1 MNDSTRPDHR
11 DFTIAEAQRKL
22 DRFFVYLLWGHFLF
36 SLLLSFWYNTF
47 SQALLIGLPAALV
60 PTLVARL
67 NPGSLL
73 TRSCVGA
80 ALMVYSALY
89 IQQSH
94 GLTEMH
100 FHVFAALAFLLA
112 YRDWRPIVVS
122 AGVIAVQHLSFAL
135 LQLWQAPVFIY
146 SSALNPFVLTLIHA
160 AFVIFETSILVWL
173 ASVGLKEWQAAEELS
188 RFTRALAD
196 SRLEANDLTVRLQWD
211 ATSSLAPVAEALDG
225 VLDRLCIHLAEAKEH
240 TSQIAGQAQQATE
253 NTAQAQE
260 ESNHILLA
268 IQQVSAGAKRQSER
282 ASGVAVRMEEATRLA
297 GDLAAS
303 VVEQSHLTQNMAD
316 NITRLQEQAE
326 QILSASREQ
335 VQVTNETRAAAEK
348 AIAAAMSTTE
358 AARQAKSTVEEAVQE
373 ASEGREVLSQAVA
386 DVAQQIDQL
395 GQRSQQV
402 RAIVETVS
410 SIADQTNLLALNA
423 AIEAARAGENGR
435 GFAVVADEVR
445 KLAARSSQA
454 TQDIHNLITVMANEI
469 ETVLTAMRG
478 REAKKGLSERTTAT
492 LSKVESAFTGVL
504 REFAAVEEAAME
516 VHHTGKQAADR
527 ALQIAEIA
535 QHNQWRTE
543 ATNVLT
549 STLQEHVQALQKHA
563 CDQGNIAEVAAEQ
576 ARSTNALVKDMAI
589 VTEETTASVED
600 VEQSVAEQSRS
611 FIRLAGSVSSVS
623 TSADQVRLSME
634 RFRTVPAV
642 DSGGAVSAP
651 EKDVVLISAEVAT
664 QNSSEPGVDEDGF
677 VKAA

>member
-1 MNDSTRPDHR
+1 MNDIARPDHR
-11 DFTIAEAQRKL
+11 DFTIAEAQCKL

-36 SLLLSFWYNTF
+36 SLLLSFWYHTF
-47 SQALLIGLPAALV
+47 SQALLIGLPAVLV
-60 PTLVARL
+60 PTVIARL

-80 ALMVYSALY
+80 ALMIYSALY

-100 FHVFAALAFLLA
+100 FHVFSALAFLLA
-112 YRDWRPIVVS
+112 YRDWRPIVLA

-135 LQLWQAPVFIY
+135 LQMWQAPIFIY

-160 AFVIFETSILVWL
+160 AFVIFETSILIWL

-196 SRLEANDLTVRLQWD
+196 SRLDANDLTVRLQWD
-211 ATSSLAPVAEALDG
+211 TASSLAPVAEALDG
-225 VLDRLCIHLAEAKEH
+225 VLDRLCVHLAEAKEH
-240 TSQIAGQAQQATE
+240 VSQITGQAQKATE

-260 ESNHILLA
+260 ESEHILAA
-268 IQQVSAGAKRQSER
+268 IQQVSAGAQRQSER
-282 ASGVAVRMEEATRLA
+282 AVGVAVRMEEATRLA

-303 VVEQSHLTQNMAD
+303 VVEQSQLTQNMAG
-316 NITRLQEQAE
+316 NIAHLQERAQE
-326 QILSASREQ
+326 ILFASREQ
-335 VQVTNETRAAAEK
+335 VLVTNEARAAVEK
-348 AIAAAMSTTE
+348 AIAAAASTTE
-358 AARQAKSTVEEAVQE
+358 AARQAKSTVHEAVQE
-373 ASEGREVLSQAVA
+373 ASQGREVLSQAVA

-454 TQDIHNLITVMANEI
+454 TQDIHSLITIMTNEI
-469 ETVLTAMRG
+469 EAVLMAMRG
-478 REAKKGLSERTTAT
+478 RESKDGLSERTTAT
-492 LSKVESAFTGVL
+492 LTKVESAFTGVM

-535 QHNQWRTE
+535 QHNQRRTE
-543 ATNVLT
+543 ATNELT
-549 STLQEHVQALQKHA
+549 CTLQDHVQALQKHA
-563 CDQGNIAEVAAEQ
+563 LDQGNIAEVAAEQ
-576 ARSTNALVKDMAI
+576 ARSTNDLVKDMAA
-589 VTEETTASVED
+589 VTEETTASVWE
-600 VEQSVAEQSRS
+600 VEQSVGEQSRS
-611 FIRLAGSVSSVS
+611 FVRLAGSVSRVS
-623 TSADQVRLSME
+623 AFAGQVRRSME
-634 RFRTVPAV
+634 RFRTVPDADTATL
-642 DSGGAVSAP
+642 DSDRKDTLLAPIGAAP
-651 EKDVVLISAEVAT
+651 QSLDGAKL
-664 QNSSEPGVDEDGF
+664 DEGR
-677 VKAA
+677 VQKAA